1 MRFLRIVLWV
11 TCLAVISSCAH
22 VVNPDGGAKD
32 SKSPSLVKAIPANA
46 STAIQPKEIR
56 LQFDEYLQLL
66 NTDAVIISPPLANI
80 PTIKAKNKSIRVTLE
95 DTLLPNTTY
104 SINFGD
110 AITDITERNS
120 VKNFSYVFSTGAFL
134 DTAFVAGTLK
144 DAYSG
149 KALKDYLV
157 MLYMDFDD
165 SVPAK
170 HMPYYFTK
178 TDAEGRWRINNV
190 KETQYRVF
198 ALKDENSNFLFD
210 QVTEPIAFADTL
222 TRATANGMIVPL
234 FAFKNESDKVRL
246 ESNKTI
252 AAGIQQLIW
261 SKSLG
266 SSTPNIRFLSKK
278 AQGSICFSRHM
289 DTAYVYTSSYARDSV
304 MLELSYANNRDTIAW
319 EIRTDEDSL
328 QWKKKF
334 KATAL
339 LNTQVASRMTKSNV
353 AVQSFL
359 PNQNICV
366 RFNRPL
372 QRDLIN
378 ASGVYLVKDSS
389 TSIRIHI
396 DSTTLSADSMQLQI
410 ANARLNSWND
420 FKLVLPANNWYDT
433 LKFNLHRA
441 SEEERASLQ
450 LHFDK
455 TSSKAI
461 VFLLLNE
468 QIVYRFSAS
477 SADISLK
484 HVWPGTY
491 KVMILQDENANGR
504 WDTGNYF
511 QHRQAEKIQF
521 LPNTIQVKGNWEVVQ
536 EIKIPD

>member
-1 MRFLRIVLWV
+1 MRVSRIVLWV
-11 TCLAVISSCAH
+11 ACLTVISSCAH

-32 SKSPSLVKAIPANA
+32 TKSPSLVKASPANA

-56 LQFDEYLQLL
+56 LQFDEYVQLL
-66 NTDAVIISPPLANI
+66 NSDAVIISPPLVNT
-80 PTIKAKNKSIRVTLE
+80 PSIKAKNKSIRVE
-95 DTLLPNTTY
+95 IKDTLLSNTTY

-110 AITDITERNS
+110 AITDITERNP

-157 MLYMDFDD
+157 MLYMDFAD

-170 HMPYYFTK
+170 RMPYYFTK
-178 TDAEGRWRINNV
+178 TDADGRWRINNV
-190 KETQYRVF
+190 KETSYRLF

-210 QVTEPIAFADTL
+210 QVTERIAFADIL
-222 TRATANGMIVPL
+222 VRATGKGTIVPL
-234 FAFKNESDKVRL
+234 YAFKNESDTVRL

-266 SSTPNIRFLSKK
+266 SSTPNIRFLSTK
-278 AQGSICFSRHM
+278 AQASICFSRHM

-304 MLELSYANNRDTIAW
+304 ILELSYADNRDTIAW
-319 EIRTDEDSL
+319 EIRADEDSL

-334 KATAL
+334 KASAL
-339 LNTQVASRMTKSNV
+339 LNTQGASRMTKSNV
-353 AVQSFL
+353 TAQSFL
-359 PNQNICV
+359 PNQDICI
-366 RFNRPL
+366 RFNRPV
-372 QRDLIN
+372 QRDWLN
-378 ASGVYLVKDSS
+378 ASGVYLVKDSTTNS
-389 TSIRIHI
+389 RIHI
-396 DSTTLSADSMQLQI
+396 DSSVLSSDGMQLQI
-410 ANARLNSWND
+410 ANALLNSWTD
-420 FKLVLPANNWYDT
+420 FKLVLPANNFYDT

-441 SEEERASLQ
+441 TEEERASLQ

-468 QIVYRFSAS
+468 QVVYRFSAS
-477 SADISLK
+477 SSDISLK
-484 HVWPGTY
+484 HLWPGTY
-491 KVMILQDENANGR
+491 KVMILLDENGNGI
-504 WDTGNYF
+504 WDSGNYF